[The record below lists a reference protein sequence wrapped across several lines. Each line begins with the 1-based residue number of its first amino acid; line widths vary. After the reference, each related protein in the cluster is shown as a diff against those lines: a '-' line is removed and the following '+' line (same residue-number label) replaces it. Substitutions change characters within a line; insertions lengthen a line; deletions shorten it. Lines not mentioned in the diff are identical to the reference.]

1 MVKIGDHYFHV
12 DPTHDD
18 NPRDYDHFLKSD
30 KDIESRDEW
39 HEIWKFEIPNTSRV
53 LHNYPSY
60 MPECKYSVGD
70 ANMDGFINKDDLTT
84 IQRYLLGIE
93 DLPGTDTVLADANL
107 DGQIDMS
114 DVVKLI
120 QQYHIY

>member
-70 ANMDGFINKDDLTT
+70 ANMDGFINKGRSS
-84 IQRYLLGIE
+84 RYRYCTCGCQLRW
-93 DLPGTDTVLADANL
+93 PNRYV
-107 DGQIDMS
+107 
-114 DVVKLI
+114 
-120 QQYHIY
+120 

>member
-1 MVKIGDHYFHV
+1 
-12 DPTHDD
+12 
-18 NPRDYDHFLKSD
+18 
-30 KDIESRDEW
+30 
-39 HEIWKFEIPNTSRV
+39 
-53 LHNYPSY
+53 
-60 MPECKYSVGD
+60 
-70 ANMDGFINKDDLTT
+70 MDGFINKDDLTT

>member
-1 MVKIGDHYFHV
+1 MVIHPQHAKALSLLLQEAGVNAYYLGGGGHAWVMVKIGDHYFHV

-39 HEIWKFEIPNTSRV
+39 HEIWEFEIPNTSRV

-60 MPECKYSVGD
+60 MPE
-70 ANMDGFINKDDLTT
+70 
-84 IQRYLLGIE
+84 
-93 DLPGTDTVLADANL
+93 
-107 DGQIDMS
+107 
-114 DVVKLI
+114 
-120 QQYHIY
+120 